1 MCSRCEKRSG
11 VCSLG
16 LCEEHAT
23 PMPVLLGSGSDCGTK
38 KCADLSSLVFRAR
51 AWNEFSCDSVTVL
64 SLATS
69 VEDDSLC
76 NNLQWVIMHNS
87 QHTIE
92 LNFLGSP
99 NIK

>member
-1 MCSRCEKRSG
+1 
-11 VCSLG
+11 
-16 LCEEHAT
+16 
-23 PMPVLLGSGSDCGTK
+23 MPVLLGSGSDCGTK

-51 AWNEFSCDSVTVL
+51 AWKEFSCDSVTVL

-87 QHTIE
+87 QRKI
-92 LNFLGSP
+92 NFVGSP
-99 NIK
+99 NTVIFPITP